1 MEKRRQEPAV
11 KDNWTYVTY
20 SMKSIAYLGILELEV
35 NAGTCTYEECGVSF
49 CVCVCTAIMFQV
61 QYCNSSVSIH

>member
-20 SMKSIAYLGILELEV
+20 SMRSIAYLDILELEV

-49 CVCVCTAIMFQV
+49 CVCVCV
-61 QYCNSSVSIH
+61 QL